1 MQRRQNALNKWVKNQ
16 FGSSNFT
23 IQPLAGDASFR
34 RYLRIYYNNQS
45 YVLMDAPPE
54 KEDIKPFLQVGK
66 ILANIGI
73 YTPKIHA
80 CEHQQGFLL
89 LEDLGDQL
97 LLSCIGEKNA
107 DDLYKKAISI
117 LIQLQ
122 QCDTR
127 DLPLPHFNEVYMKEE
142 LNLFRVWFLDAFLNL
157 NLSKQQNELLDET
170 FDRLIAKIMT
180 QPQVVI
186 HRDYHSRNLL
196 VVPKT
201 DHIELGVID
210 YQDAMIGPFTYDL
223 VSLLK
228 DCYIQWPHQRIL
240 AWLEYFYRPLSRHH
254 DISLLELTHAF
265 DACGLQR
272 HLKVLGIFCRLHL
285 RDQKSGYLKDLPLAW
300 HYLLS
305 TLANYAE
312 FNEFYNFMH
321 EKAYPIF
328 KEKYS
333 LCTQQ

>member
-1 MQRRQNALNKWVKNQ
+1 MQRRQNALNEWVKNL

-34 RYLRIYYNNQS
+34 RYLRIYHNNHS

-54 KEDIKPFLQVGK
+54 KEDIKSFIQVGK
-66 ILANIGI
+66 TLADIGI

-89 LEDLGDQL
+89 LEDLGDNL
-97 LLSCIGEKNA
+97 LLSCVREQNA
-107 DDLYKKAISI
+107 DALYKKALSI
-117 LIQLQ
+117 LVKLQ

-127 DLPLPHFNEVYMKEE
+127 NLTLPHFNKKFMTEE
-142 LNLFRVWFLDAFLNL
+142 LNLFRNWFLEAFLNL
-157 NLSKQQNELLDET
+157 NLSKQQNELLDEA
-170 FDRLIAKIMT
+170 FDWLIVKIMN

-196 VVPKT
+196 VVPDKN
-201 DHIELGVID
+201 HIELGVID

-240 AWLEYFYRPLSRHH
+240 DWLDYFYQPLSMLYNV
-254 DISLLELTHAF
+254 SLTEFIRAF
-265 DACGLQR
+265 DVCGLQR

-285 RDQKSGYLKDLPLAW
+285 RDQKSGYLKDLPLTM

-305 TLANYAE
+305 TLAHYE
-312 FNEFYNFMH
+312 ELSDFYNFMH
-321 EKAYPIF
+321 EKNLLF
-328 KEKYS
+328 KEKYP